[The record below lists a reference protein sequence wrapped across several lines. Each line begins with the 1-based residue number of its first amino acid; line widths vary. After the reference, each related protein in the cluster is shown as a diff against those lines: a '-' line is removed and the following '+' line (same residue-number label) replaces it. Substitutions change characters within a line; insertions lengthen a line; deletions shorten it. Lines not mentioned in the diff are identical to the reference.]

1 MLESQVPG
9 RRRRISLRSAWEG
22 RLALGFLFLFVIGLD
37 AGIVLGLL
45 V

>member
-22 RLALGFLFLFVIGLD
+22 RLALGFLFVIGLD